1 MSKRSRQIK
10 ERYSLRMK
18 VEFRAKIASPD
29 DWQRVAELR
38 LRALVDSP
46 QWFAGDFARESAR
59 SETDWRNMISNV
71 DVVMFIHEERDLG
84 IMSVEKAE
92 PLRGTDCWLTGCW
105 IDPEFRGRGIT
116 AMMIA
121 QLDEICRKRGW
132 RVQGL
137 GVWPDNE
144 VAIRAYLSCG
154 FTKHGDPLPS
164 RTRPGQMY
172 QLMVRNLPD

>member
-1 MSKRSRQIK
+1 VKLDFQA
-10 ERYSLRMK
+10 EL
-18 VEFRAKIASPD
+18 ASPNQ
-29 DWQRVAELR
+29 WLRVSQLR
-38 LRALVDSP
+38 LRALKDSP
-46 QWFAGDFARESAR
+46 QWFAGDFERESAR
-59 SETDWRNMISNV
+59 SEIDWRNMISTV
-71 DVVMFIHEERDLG
+71 DVVMFIHDGRDVG

-92 PLRGTDCWLTGCW
+92 TLRGTDCWLTGCW
-105 IDPEFRGRGIT
+105 IDPQFRGRGIT
-116 AMMIA
+116 ALMIV

-154 FTKHGDPLPS
+154 FTNRGNPQPS